1 MKEDQKKNAG
11 TAAAQL
17 VQCGMTVS
25 LGTGSTA
32 YYVVMEL
39 ARRIKEESLRI
50 RTVSTSEVTAKL
62 ARENGICV
70 LDLNEVDHIHI
81 ALDGVDE
88 IDPEFRSIK
97 GGGGALLREK
107 IAAGLSDEV
116 WWVMDRDKPVTR
128 LGAFPLPVEVVTYG
142 LERIRSLMERLGY
155 NPALRMKDG
164 APFVTDQGNRI
175 LDLHLPEEVHPFDAA
190 GRVMAWPGVVE
201 TGCFAPICRGIF
213 IGTDDGVQTRLNPL
227 TEKYFG

>member
-1 MKEDQKKNAG
+1 MKEDQKRLAG
-11 TAAAQL
+11 TAAAQK
-17 VQCGMTVS
+17 VKSGMTVS

-39 ARRIKEESLRI
+39 ARRVKEEGLRI
-50 RTVSTSEVTAKL
+50 RCVSTSEATAKI
-62 ARENGICV
+62 ARENGIEI
-70 LDLNEVDHIHI
+70 LDLNEVEHIDI

-88 IDPEFRSIK
+88 IQPDFRSIK

-116 WWVMDRDKPVTR
+116 WWVMDASKPVEV

-142 LERIRSLMERLGY
+142 LDRIKNKLEALGY
-155 NPALRMKDG
+155 NPTLRTKDG
-164 APFVTDQGNRI
+164 QPFVTDQGNRI
-175 LDLHLPEEVHPFDAA
+175 LDLHLPSGVHPFDVAEKILL
-190 GRVMAWPGVVE
+190 WPGVVE

-213 IGTDDGVQTRLNPL
+213 IGRDDGVEVRENPNPTR
-227 TEKYFG
+227 YF

>member
-1 MKEDQKKNAG
+1 MKEDQKRLAG
-11 TAAAQL
+11 TAAAQK
-17 VQCGMTVS
+17 VKDGMTVS

-39 ARRIKEESLRI
+39 ARRVKEEGLSI
-50 RTVSTSEVTAKL
+50 RCVSTSEATAKI
-62 ARENGICV
+62 ARENGIEI
-70 LDLNEVDHIHI
+70 LDLNDVKHIDI

-116 WWVMDRDKPVTR
+116 WWVMDASKPVAR

-142 LERIRSLMERLGY
+142 LDRIREKMEALGY
-155 NPALRMKDG
+155 NPTIRMKDG
-164 APFVTDQGNRI
+164 EVFVTDQGNRI
-175 LDLHLPEEVHPFDAA
+175 LDLHLPEDVHPFD
-190 GRVMAWPGVVE
+190 VHKTVLAWPGVVE
-201 TGCFAPICRGIF
+201 TGCFAPICSGIF
-213 IGTDDGVQTRLNPL
+213 IGKDDGVEVRENA
-227 TEKYFG
+227 EAVRYY